1 VVNKVKNDK
10 KVINLKS
17 LDTLELQNDNEK
29 NDKSLVSRK
38 KLF

>member
-1 VVNKVKNDK
+1 MVNKVKNDK

-17 LDTLELQNDNEK
+17 LDTLELKNDNEK

>member
-1 VVNKVKNDK
+1 MVNKVKNDK

-17 LDTLELQNDNEK
+17 IDTLELQNDNEK

>member
-17 LDTLELQNDNEK
+17 IDTLELQNDNEK